1 MTLIDEDNF
10 VKERSKNNRFIC
22 YNKLIG
28 RGAVKDVY
36 KAFDTMEG
44 KVVAWNSISTVS
56 LNKKDK
62 ENLKNEIKHLH
73 NFNNQCEYII
83 NFYGSWFNPDDQKV
97 VMITEIAL
105 SGNLK
110 EYIIEMK
117 EIKLKA
123 FKKWCI
129 QIMKAIKFLHDKNIV
144 HRDIKCG
151 NIFINGNT
159 GNILLGDFGLSLT
172 NNKNQVNSLVG
183 TPEFMAPEMYEGD
196 YSNKIDIYAF
206 GMTMLEII
214 TKKIP
219 YYECSFI
226 PQIWRK
232 VSTGHKPLTYSH
244 LVESELKKLIC
255 QCINPNPEDRPT
267 VEELLKNKFFYQDK
281 DNSISLTEYIISE
294 DNKIIVDVMESII
307 KKIE

>member
-1 MTLIDEDNF
+1 MTLIDEDNL

-206 GMTMLEII
+206 GMTMLEA
-214 TKKIP
+214 
-219 YYECSFI
+219 
-226 PQIWRK
+226 W
-232 VSTGHKPLTYSH
+232 
-244 LVESELKKLIC
+244 
-255 QCINPNPEDRPT
+255 
-267 VEELLKNKFFYQDK
+267 
-281 DNSISLTEYIISE
+281 
-294 DNKIIVDVMESII
+294 
-307 KKIE
+307 